1 MGDDSLEK
9 KKFDW
14 RLILILG
21 IIFVLFFLIRFDF
34 ISVRIGVIL
43 IPIIIVLLILLHTPI
58 LRYRSLSVAMNDRT
72 KKILFS
78 LMGFFIFIKGMGIV
92 RNPQTLSWVI
102 KLLPGNVDLWKYIFE
117 NFIRGIIYILLGIF
131 FTVVPWLTMWGAR
144 KKISAMALSFLFIF
158 LGVDYVFMY
167 WDSSEGLRN
176 LFSSMSGLL
185 CIFIGSLLMF
195 IFRRSPK
202 SIENLP

>member
-1 MGDDSLEK
+1 MDDDSLEK

-14 RLILILG
+14 GLILILG
-21 IIFVLFFLIRFDF
+21 IIIVLFFLIRFDF
-34 ISVRIGVIL
+34 IPVRIGVIL
-43 IPIIIVLLILLHTPI
+43 IPIIIVLLILLHAQI
-58 LRYRSLSVAMNDRT
+58 LRYRSLSVAMSNRT

-78 LMGFFIFIKGMGIV
+78 LMGFSAFIMGVGMV
-92 RNPQTLSWVI
+92 KNLQALSWI
-102 KLLPGNVDLWKYIFE
+102 AKLLPGNLDLLKYIYA
-117 NFIRGIIYILLGIF
+117 NFIRGIFYILFGIF

-158 LGVDYVFMY
+158 LGVDYVFMH

>member
-21 IIFVLFFLIRFDF
+21 IIIVLFFLIRFDF
-34 ISVRIGVIL
+34 ISVIIGVIL
-43 IPIIIVLLILLHTPI
+43 IPIIIVLLILLHTQI
-58 LRYRSLSVAMNDRT
+58 IRYRSLSVAIDDRT
-72 KKILFS
+72 KKILLS
-78 LMGFFIFIKGMGIV
+78 LVGFFAFIMGIGMV
-92 RNPQTLSWVI
+92 KNLQALSWIV
-102 KLLPGNVDLWKYIFE
+102 KLLLGNLDLLKYIYA
-117 NFIRGIIYILLGIF
+117 NFIRAIFYILFGIF
-131 FTVVPWLTMWGAR
+131 FIVVPWLTMWSAR
-144 KKISAMALSFLFIF
+144 KKISAFMISFLFYF
-158 LGVDYVFMY
+158 LGVDYVFMN
-167 WDSSEGLRN
+167 WHSSEGLQN
-176 LFSSMSGLL
+176 LFSFLRGLL